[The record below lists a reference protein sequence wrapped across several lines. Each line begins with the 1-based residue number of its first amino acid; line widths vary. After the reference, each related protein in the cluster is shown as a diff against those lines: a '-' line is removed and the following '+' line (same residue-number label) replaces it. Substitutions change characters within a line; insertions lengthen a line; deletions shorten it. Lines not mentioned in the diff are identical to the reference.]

1 MLVPAHVFREY
12 DIRGVADRELSS
24 DLIRATGEAFAAAVI
39 EQAPKGK
46 TLSIAVGRDCRLS
59 SSRLFDALSDG
70 LTRAGVNVVDI
81 GIGPT
86 PLLYFA
92 VHHLDA
98 DGGVMITGSHNP
110 GQDNGFKIMSGKAS
124 FFGSAIQKLR
134 ALVEGDAL
142 PDVPGGSLHSEPVD
156 DAYVARLSA

>member
-24 DLIRATGEAFAAAVI
+24 DLIRATGEAFATAVI
-39 EQAPKGK
+39 ERGPKGK
-46 TLSIAVGRDCRLS
+46 KLAIAVGRDCRLS
-59 SSRLFDALSDG
+59 STRLFEALSEG
-70 LTRAGVNVVDI
+70 LTRAGVDVVDI
-81 GIGPT
+81 GVGPT

-110 GQDNGFKIMSGKAS
+110 GDENGLKMMRGKAS
-124 FFGSAIQKLR
+124 FFGEDIRHLR
-134 ALVEGDAL
+134 DRVAL
-142 PDVPGGSLHSEPVD
+142 PLPRPSGPSGSV
-156 DAYVARLSA
+156 LSLIHI